1 MTPQPAWSAA
11 HFLRQIPSFRDLHD
25 DQIEELAA
33 LCELRARRKDAAI
46 VGTTPWSG
54 AGIVL
59 TGTARIVDER
69 VPGESAAV
77 HSLSAGA
84 LFAQESLFSADPFP
98 YVVYASSDC
107 AVLLLTKDRCDE
119 WLATRAAVSR
129 QMREAA
135 ARHSVVE
142 FLSGALP
149 AVPPEEIA
157 RLAGSM
163 RERRLVPG
171 EILARAG
178 RPPESFFLVRSGRL
192 RIVHDSGTAAEVL
205 EPGGTVGDLVNPLP
219 LEHDIVAAADCLVY
233 VIPIAQKAAD
243 SSPAEPAAE
252 AQADAELRWQ
262 SPLHA
267 APRRRLNRHPV
278 VRQQSVMDC
287 GAACLATV
295 CSYYG
300 KRVNLNRVRDLS
312 RVGANGASML
322 HLLQAAEQLG
332 FESIPMLATMDHLRA
347 NHLPAIVNWKGYHWI
362 VVYGV
367 GERHVRVADPAGGL
381 LKMPL
386 AEFEEGWTRYTLY
399 LRPTP
404 AFADV
409 EESPRTLKQFTPYLR
424 PYRVTL
430 FEIGLASLAIQV
442 LALLLPAFTKFI
454 IDDVI
459 VKQHDQWLRAA
470 LFGIAAAVALQW
482 AAARS
487 RQQLLLLVAQRV
499 NLRLLGDFYRHVL
512 SLPLPFFERR
522 KVGDI
527 VSRLDENTKLT
538 TFFTNT
544 GIEVVIDAVMAVFY
558 LALMLHYNGRLTAVC
573 SAVLC
578 LHILNVYVI
587 TPRLQQGYRLVF
599 QRGAEMH
606 SHTIESLD
614 GLATIRALG
623 IDHYVRWTWE
633 NLLARFTNAYFST
646 LKYGI
651 ASGLASQLSNTAGE
665 VAVLFYGAS
674 LVMRNELT
682 VGGLVAFTI
691 LFHGLMS
698 PATKLVGSWDRLQ
711 EALNAVERLNDV
723 YDSAPESGDEP
734 GEDLAALPPLN
745 GHIRFEGVTFRYEPD
760 GRNVLQNI
768 NLEIHMG
775 QRVAFVGR
783 SGSGKSTLV
792 KLLLGFYTPT
802 GGRILV
808 DGFDLARAWLPS
820 LRRQIGVVPQDSFL
834 FRGTIRD
841 NIVHSRPEATPV
853 EVELA
858 AQLAD
863 AHGFIARLP
872 LGYETPLE
880 EKASNLSGGQKQR
893 IAIARV
899 LLQQPR
905 MLLLDEATS
914 ALDNESERRFMQ
926 NLDEAFSS
934 QTTIMIA
941 HRLSTVRKA
950 DLIVVLDQGNI
961 VEQGTHE
968 QLMQRRGLYSV
979 LCAQQLNL

>member
-1 MTPQPAWSAA
+1 
-11 HFLRQIPSFRDLHD
+11 
-25 DQIEELAA
+25 
-33 LCELRARRKDAAI
+33 
-46 VGTTPWSG
+46 
-54 AGIVL
+54 
-59 TGTARIVDER
+59 
-69 VPGESAAV
+69 
-77 HSLSAGA
+77 
-84 LFAQESLFSADPFP
+84 
-98 YVVYASSDC
+98 
-107 AVLLLTKDRCDE
+107 
-119 WLATRAAVSR
+119 
-129 QMREAA
+129 
-135 ARHSVVE
+135 
-142 FLSGALP
+142 
-149 AVPPEEIA
+149 
-157 RLAGSM
+157 
-163 RERRLVPG
+163 
-171 EILARAG
+171 
-178 RPPESFFLVRSGRL
+178 
-192 RIVHDSGTAAEVL
+192 
-205 EPGGTVGDLVNPLP
+205 
-219 LEHDIVAAADCLVY
+219 
-233 VIPIAQKAAD
+233 
-243 SSPAEPAAE
+243 
-252 AQADAELRWQ
+252 
-262 SPLHA
+262 
-267 APRRRLNRHPV
+267 
-278 VRQQSVMDC
+278 
-287 GAACLATV
+287 
-295 CSYYG
+295 
-300 KRVNLNRVRDLS
+300 
-312 RVGANGASML
+312 ML
-322 HLLQAAEQLG
+322 HVSQAAQQLG
-332 FESIPMLATMDHLRA
+332 FETIPMLATMDHLRA

-362 VVYGV
+362 VVYAV
-367 GERHVRVADPAGGL
+367 GERHVRVGDPAGGSI
-381 LKMPL
+381 KMTL

-399 LRPTP
+399 LRPTA
-404 AFADV
+404 AFAEV
-409 EESPRTLKQFTPYLR
+409 AESPRTLKQFTPYLR

-459 VKQHDQWLRAA
+459 VKQHAQWLRAA
-470 LFGIAAAVALQW
+470 LIAIAAAVGLQW
-482 AAARS
+482 AVARS

-527 VSRLDENTKLT
+527 VSRLEENTKLT

-544 GIEVVIDAVMAVFY
+544 GLEIGIDAVMAVLY
-558 LALMLHYNGRLTAVC
+558 LGLMLRYNGRLTAVC
-573 SAVLC
+573 CAILC
-578 LHILNVYVI
+578 LHILNVYVV
-587 TPRLQQGYRLVF
+587 TPRLQQGFRLGF
-599 QRGAEMH
+599 ERWADLH

-614 GLATIRALG
+614 GLGTIRTLG
-623 IDHYVRWTWE
+623 IDHYIRWTWE
-633 NLLARFTNAYFST
+633 NLLARFTNAYFAT

-651 ASGLASQLSNTAGE
+651 ASGLASQVSNAAGE

-691 LFHGLMS
+691 LFQGLMI
-698 PATKLVGSWDRLQ
+698 PVTKLVGSWERLQ

-723 YDSAPESGDEP
+723 YESEPECADEP
-734 GEDLAALPPLN
+734 GENLDVLPPLN
-745 GHIRFEGVTFRYEPD
+745 GHIRLEGVTFRYEPE

-768 NLEIHMG
+768 TLEIHIG

-802 GGRILV
+802 SGRILV
-808 DGFDLARAWLPS
+808 DGFDLSRAWLPS
-820 LRRQIGVVPQDSFL
+820 LRRQIGVVPQESFL
-834 FRGTIRD
+834 FRGSIRD
-841 NIVHSRPEATPV
+841 NIVQGKPDAAPADV
-853 EVELA
+853 EWA

-914 ALDNESERRFMQ
+914 ALDNESERRFMH
-926 NLDEAFSS
+926 NLDEAFASR
-934 QTTIMIA
+934 TTIMIA

-979 LCAQQLNL
+979 LSSQQLNL